1 MGGAK
6 SEWLRDIQH
15 GTLLL
20 KSLSSQD
27 MGIYK
32 CKISFLEHSA
42 FQEVN
47 LSLKGN
53 NHYICY

>member
-6 SEWLRDIQH
+6 SEWISDIQH
-15 GTLLL
+15 ETLLL
-20 KSLSSQD
+20 KSLSAQD
-27 MGIYK
+27 VGIYK

-42 FQEVN
+42 FEEVN
-47 LSLKGN
+47 LNLKGN